1 LFGFIAS
8 GCAPQKYTI
17 VETQSFSLTNGEL
30 AEFGV
35 AFITPSTVT
44 GQEQDIQSLA
54 LTFSSTMKEL
64 RPEIPIMPLS
74 RTLSIINKN
83 GMIEEYK
90 KMYRNYRDT
99 GIFDQDIIKKI
110 SKVSGR
116 RYLAQLKLSEFTQ
129 ETATRLSF
137 GFRIIDTKKARMRLF
152 FQIWDS
158 HNGTIAWEGSA
169 EINYSFDT
177 VTNNTINFK
186 TIVQMTAIELVRK
199 MPRRKIKN

>member
-1 LFGFIAS
+1 MIS
-8 GCAPQKYTI
+8 SCAPQKYTT
-17 VETQSFSLTNGEL
+17 VETRAFSLKKGDL
-30 AEFGV
+30 AKFGV

-54 LTFSSTMKEL
+54 LSFTSLMTEL
-64 RPEIPIMPLS
+64 RPDILIMPLS
-74 RTLSIINKN
+74 DTLGLINKA
-83 GMIEEYK
+83 GLIEDYK

-110 SKVSGR
+110 SKVTGK
-116 RYLAQLKLSEFTQ
+116 RYLAQLKLSEFSQ
-129 ETATRLSF
+129 ETATRFSF

-169 EINYSFDT
+169 ELNYSYDT
-177 VTNNTINFK
+177 ITNNTINFK
-186 TIVQMTAIELVRK
+186 TVVQITAIELVK
-199 MPRRKIKN
+199 EIPR

>member
-1 LFGFIAS
+1 MVFSFLYS
-8 GCAPQKYTI
+8 GCAPQKYST
-17 VETQSFSLTNGEL
+17 VETRAFLIAKGDL
-30 AEFGV
+30 AKYGI

-54 LTFSSTMKEL
+54 LSFFSLMQEL
-64 RPEIPIMPLS
+64 RPEINIMPLS
-74 RTLSIINKN
+74 DTLSLINRN
-83 GMIEEYK
+83 GMIEDYK
-90 KMYRNYRDT
+90 KMYRNYSDT
-99 GIFDQDIIKKI
+99 GIFDQEIIRKI
-110 SKVSGR
+110 SKVTGR

-129 ETATRLSF
+129 ETSTRFSF

-169 EINYSFDT
+169 ELNYSFDT

-186 TIVQMTAIELVRK
+186 TVVQITAIELVK
-199 MPRRKIKN
+199 NMPR